1 MPNAMIEVDNLNRS
15 VDGKAILRGV
25 SLTLETGCTLGLIGR
40 TGAGKTTLLRCML
53 GLGFADSGTAL
64 ILGDVATQ

>member
-25 SLTLETGCTLGLIGR
+25 SLTLDTGCTLGLIGR
-40 TGAGKTTLLRCML
+40 TGAGKTTL
-53 GLGFADSGTAL
+53 
-64 ILGDVATQ
+64 